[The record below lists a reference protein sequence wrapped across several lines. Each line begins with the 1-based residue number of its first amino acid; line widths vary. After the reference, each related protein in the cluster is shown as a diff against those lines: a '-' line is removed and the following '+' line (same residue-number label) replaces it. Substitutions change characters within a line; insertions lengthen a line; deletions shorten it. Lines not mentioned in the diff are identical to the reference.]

1 MSPGCERKTEPP
13 LSIRLRKQRLRFCSR
28 SSYGQRLSARTEKA
42 QRSGARLI
50 GAAMSGHSSH
60 SNSTQERRILSIP
73 GVDSDFAS
81 SPDRLASALSRWQSL
96 QHLLRPPKPWPLAPP
111 LITRHG
117 RFFIEHL
124 LRPLPRLGVAPL

>member
-1 MSPGCERKTEPP
+1 MSPGCERKTETP

-81 SPDRLASALSRWQSL
+81 SPDRLATPLSPPQPL
-96 QHLLRPPKPWPLAPP
+96 HHLLPPPNPCPRPPPL
-111 LITRHG
+111 
-117 RFFIEHL
+117 
-124 LRPLPRLGVAPL
+124 